1 MTTISDLA
9 ALGIGAA
16 PTQTTGATSQ
26 DTFLTL
32 MLTQLQNQDPMQPLE
47 SGEFLSQLA
56 AFETAAGV
64 SGLQTSVAQLNQSL
78 YTSQALQASSLIG
91 HEVLTS
97 GSTATLGAQGGI
109 SGFVELQQSAS
120 PVEVEVRNGSGEVV
134 RTIDLGSQSAGRV
147 SFEWDGSDASGD
159 RLPPGD
165 YTLSCNI
172 VVDGTPQAAQVLMSA
187 AVQSVTLSGYD
198 ILLNLAGGS
207 QIPFGQVNE
216 IL

>member
-1 MTTISDLA
+1 MRA
-9 ALGIGAA
+9 ARLRIRLDREPFEAA
-16 PTQTTGATSQ
+16 VCTKADGQRRGRLLPVHAC
-26 DTFLTL
+26 
-32 MLTQLQNQDPMQPLE
+32 
-47 SGEFLSQLA
+47 A
-56 AFETAAGV
+56 RFECVG
-64 SGLQTSVAQLNQSL
+64 GLCA
-78 YTSQALQASSLIG
+78 
-91 HEVLTS
+91 E
-97 GSTATLGAQGGI
+97 GGI
-109 SGFVELQQSAS
+109 SGFIELPQSAS
-120 PVEVEVRNGSGEVV
+120 PVEVEVKNESGQVV

-147 SFEWDGSDASGD
+147 SFEWDGNDASGD